1 MCLIISPYKHFF
13 LSPKISL
20 FPIKV
25 FKILINSPCGHLTP
39 YRRHSVNFIDGKC
52 VLSAK
57 FDSNFKWTH
66 TVEEGI
72 HGYYKLENA
81 TADLKHLFK
90 DGGCIYKAIIPPF
103 TKYFYGFGGNIVSE
117 KMIITNVPHNK

>member
-1 MCLIISPYKHFF
+1 MCLVINPYKHFF

-25 FKILINSPCGHLTP
+25 FKILINSSCGHLTP
-39 YRRHSVNFIDGKC
+39 FRLHSVNFIDGKC

-57 FDSNFKWTH
+57 FNPNFKYAH
-66 TVEEGI
+66 TVGEGI

-81 TADLKHLFK
+81 TAQLKHFVK
-90 DGGCIYKAIIPPF
+90 DGRCIYKAIIPPF
-103 TKYFYGFGGNIVSE
+103 TKYFYGFNGEIVAE
-117 KMIITNVPHNK
+117 KMIIKNVSLNR